1 MISLEDARSIVLD
14 GHVPLSSETV
24 PLLESLGLVLAKDII
39 SCCNVPA
46 FVNSAMDGYALNS
59 SDTKEPGTRLQIAG
73 ITYAGMPPGE
83 TLMPGT
89 CQRIMTGAP
98 IPKGSDAVCIQ
109 ELTHQA
115 SSVCE
120 TVVIEAVVSK
130 GDNVRQ
136 IGEDIS
142 EGSVLFEKNTKVTS
156 THIGVLASIG
166 IGKVEVIR
174 RPIVG
179 VLSTGDELSEIGD
192 PSLDGKI
199 WDSNRYSLIAALK
212 EIGAEPVDL
221 GLIKDDLHALR
232 EHITEAGRKCD
243 LILTSGGA
251 SVGDAD
257 FISEIIADL
266 CGSSAKWMKVMV
278 KPGKPLAYGIL
289 SNSSTPIL
297 GLPGNPVAA
306 LISFRMF
313 ARPLIRKLMGI
324 EPQIIPTW
332 TGIADEDFPRHIDG
346 KLHIDRARVAFDDQ
360 GELRVSRSTKQGS
373 HQLSA
378 MAYSNALIYLEDG
391 IGIKVGDR
399 VKIELLDW
407 ESIE

>member
-1 MISLEDARSIVLD
+1 MISLDEARSVVLD
-14 GHVPLSSETV
+14 GHLPLSGETV
-24 PLLESLGLVLAKDII
+24 PLLDSLGLVLAKDII
-39 SCCNVPA
+39 SSYNVPA
-46 FVNSAMDGYALNS
+46 FINSAMDGYALNS
-59 SDTKEPGTRLQIAG
+59 SETKEPGTRLRIAG

-83 TLMPGT
+83 TLKPGT

-115 SSVCE
+115 SPVSE
-120 TVVIEAVVSK
+120 TVVIETVVNK

-142 EGSVLFEKNTKVTS
+142 EGSVVFEKNSKITS

-166 IGKVEVIR
+166 ISKVEVIR

-192 PSLDGKI
+192 CSRDGKI

-212 EIGAEPVDL
+212 EIGADPVDL

-232 EHITEAGRKCD
+232 EHIAEAGLKCD

-257 FISEIIADL
+257 FMSEIIADL
-266 CGSSAKWMKVMV
+266 CGSSAKWMKVMI
-278 KPGKPLAYGIL
+278 KPGKPLVYGKL
-289 SNSSTPIL
+289 TNSSTPIL

-313 ARPLIRKLMGI
+313 ARPLVRKLMGV

-332 TGIADEDFPRHIDG
+332 TGVAEEDFPRHADG
-346 KLHIDRARVAFDDQ
+346 KLHIDRARAAFDSQ
-360 GELRVSRSTKQGS
+360 GELRVSRSAKQGS
-373 HQLSA
+373 HQLSE
-378 MAYSNALIYLEDG
+378 MAFSNALIYLEDG
-391 IGIKVGDR
+391 IGIKAGDR

-407 ESIE
+407 ESIK